1 MSIHNDAKTQLQH
14 SQLILIMFQGLPSA
28 QPRRTTGALS
38 SSSSS
43 VVVAVDVRNVD
54 PAKEEEFLAVRE
66 ETNRVIRS
74 LPQVLVREAH

>member
-1 MSIHNDAKTQLQH
+1 M
-14 SQLILIMFQGLPSA
+14 
-28 QPRRTTGALS
+28 
-38 SSSSS
+38 
-43 VVVAVDVRNVD
+43 VVAVDVRNVD

>member
-1 MSIHNDAKTQLQH
+1 
-14 SQLILIMFQGLPSA
+14 MFQGLPSA
-28 QPRRTTGALS
+28 QPRRTLGAVSS

-74 LPQVLVREAH
+74 LPQVLVREEKNIELSFGLLVFFFFFALN

>member
-1 MSIHNDAKTQLQH
+1 
-14 SQLILIMFQGLPSA
+14 MFQGLPSA
-28 QPRRTTGALS
+28 QPRRTLGAVSSS